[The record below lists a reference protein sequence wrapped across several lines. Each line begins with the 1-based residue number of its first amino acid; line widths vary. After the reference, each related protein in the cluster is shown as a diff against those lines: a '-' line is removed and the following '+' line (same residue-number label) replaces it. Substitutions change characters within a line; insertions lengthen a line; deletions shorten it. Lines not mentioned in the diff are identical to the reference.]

1 MTDRDRHIMSE
12 ADKTG
17 GTAGTAP
24 DSGEV
29 TLDLNFVPQWA
40 RRPPDASRFGQFDDD
55 EHPPRR
61 GGGDSRG
68 GRGGSR
74 DDRGG
79 GERRPPPRRPAETPD
94 RRRPDRPGTKEGP
107 PGAEPRG
114 DARPRRD
121 ATASQPS
128 PDTRPGERAPAS
140 RAAGQGAPP
149 QHPAVEALPIS
160 VRFLPEQKALS
171 DLIRRVSASLRAY
184 PLLDLAAMLM
194 SKEGLCYVKLDVLP
208 EAKDFRLH
216 QCKHCGALAR
226 SREAIETH
234 VFEAHVDLVF
244 DVLEEQVAPPAG
256 VFVCVAKCGYSGV
269 LLGPPNHHSYAEA
282 VKRLHS
288 ERFANMDFEV
298 YRRRIQTSHDPA
310 DVERWKQES
319 SKRVAYRLKG
329 EGGEGEKAAEAMTWA
344 EAQRHMRTVVA
355 PEAVESSRR
364 LALPEKVAHEVRDPA
379 IRHMLREEWQQ
390 ESRFPIH
397 LAFALR
403 AACRHRGLHLFKT
416 GGSRDRG
423 MNFVTAVK
431 PVPLDPETAIPA
443 IRDALLFMQAHPGCT
458 RKDMVEALR
467 PGAAPDSDEVKALL
481 QPIHWLVEKG
491 HVIEFFNGT
500 LSVPRMVRR

>member
-1 MTDRDRHIMSE
+1 MSE

-17 GTAGTAP
+17 NTAGTAS
-24 DSGEV
+24 DSGEL

-40 RRPPDASRFGQFDDD
+40 RRPPDASRFGRFDDD
-55 EHPPRR
+55 EHSPRR

-68 GRGGSR
+68 GRGGR

-79 GERRPPPRRPAETPD
+79 DHRPPPRRPDEAS
-94 RRRPDRPGTKEGP
+94 RRRTDRPGVKEGP
-107 PGAEPRG
+107 PGADPRG
-114 DARPRRD
+114 VARPRRD
-121 ATASQPS
+121 DAAARPS
-128 PDTRPGERAPAS
+128 PDVRPGERAPAP
-140 RAAGQGAPP
+140 RAAGHGAPP
-149 QHPAVEALPIS
+149 PPVVEALPIS

-208 EAKDFRLH
+208 EAKEFRLY

-226 SREAIETH
+226 SREAIEDH
-234 VFEAHVDLVF
+234 VIEAHVDLVF
-244 DVLEEQVAPPAG
+244 DVQEEQVDPPSG

-269 LLGPPNHHSYAEA
+269 LLGPSNHHSYAEA
-282 VKRLHS
+282 VKRLHA

-319 SKRVAYRLKG
+319 SKRVVYRLKG
-329 EGGEGEKAAEAMTWA
+329 KGVEGEQAAEAMTWA
-344 EAQRHMRTVVA
+344 DAQRHLRTEVA
-355 PEAVESSRR
+355 PAAVESSRR